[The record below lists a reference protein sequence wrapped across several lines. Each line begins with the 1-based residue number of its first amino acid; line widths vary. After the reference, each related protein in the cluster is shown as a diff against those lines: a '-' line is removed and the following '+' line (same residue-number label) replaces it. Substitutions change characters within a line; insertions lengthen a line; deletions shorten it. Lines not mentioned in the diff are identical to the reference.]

1 MNETIVPDGNFDVL
15 LDVALEVSAEIGS
28 SKLPIS
34 AILNLGVGSLVHF
47 PQPIEQPVALL
58 VNGRPIARGEIV
70 AVEERFALRIT
81 EVLSVPR
88 SER

>member
-15 LDVALEVSAEIGS
+15 LDVALDVSAEIGS

-34 AILNLGVGSLVHF
+34 AILNLGVGSVLQF
-47 PQPIEQPVALL
+47 SQPIEQPVALL

-70 AVEERFALRIT
+70 AVDERFALRIT
-81 EVLSVPR
+81 EVLGVPR
-88 SER
+88 LER